1 MSAASSEKGA
11 VRRFFTGLGEL
22 SSRLVRRYLPDAF
35 IFALLLTFLTMGIA
49 VLVTDTGPADV
60 ATHWGAGFW
69 EVVTFSTQATLALL
83 TGWALAD
90 SPPVK
95 RGLRRI
101 AAIPSSQTGAIVVVA
116 FCGQLLGLFHWGV
129 VLIAG
134 AILAREV
141 GIAMA
146 EKDVDVHYPLL
157 VAAAYAGLLPWHQGL
172 SAASL
177 LLVATDG
184 HFAEESMGVIPVSET
199 IFHPFNLAL
208 VAATVAVV
216 VVLMPLMAPDD
227 ENITTVPEE
236 KLRQARGEAMTD
248 GGERSEGSRSSSD
261 RRSDV
266 GEPSGTRRTSEGRRS
281 SGSERSEGSRSAS
294 EPRAD
299 GGMTATAGARP
310 HRLHESRSKELLLD
324 STALCV
330 GVGLLMWTYLGYLFA
345 TEPFMDVLNI
355 NILISAMF
363 GLGFLAHMSLRS
375 YIDVFHEA
383 IRGASQ
389 IIIQFQFYGG
399 IMGIM
404 VFSGLAELIAETA
417 ATYATETT
425 WYLMVFVSG
434 GIVNFFV
441 PSGGGQWTVMGEIY
455 ASATQSI
462 PGTQM
467 NHMMIAFAM
476 GDQWTNMIQPF
487 WAIPVLGIA
496 GLTIRDMMGYVAVLF
511 VFSGIVMGAGAV
523 LMGVVG

>member
-1 MSAASSEKGA
+1 MSTIGSAGSG
-11 VRRFFTGLGEL
+11 RIGRFFTQLGNVA
-22 SSRLVRRYLPDAF
+22 SRLIKRYLPDAF
-35 IFALLLTFLTMGIA
+35 IFALLLTLLTMVIA
-49 VLVTDTGPADV
+49 VVVTDEGPASV
-60 ATHWGAGFW
+60 ATHWGEGFW
-69 EVVTFSTQATLALL
+69 EVITFSTQASLALL

-90 SPPVK
+90 SPPIK

-101 AAIPSSQTGAIVVVA
+101 ASIPSSQTQAIFVVA
-116 FCGQLLGLFHWGV
+116 LCGQLLGLFHWGV
-129 VLIAG
+129 VLVAG

-146 EKDVDVHYPLL
+146 EQGTDVHYPLL

-172 SAASL
+172 SGAAL

-184 HFAEESMGVIPVSET
+184 HFAEETMGVIPVSET
-199 IFHPFNLAL
+199 IFHPINL
-208 VAATVAVV
+208 VMIAAVVAVV
-216 VVLMPLMAPDD
+216 VVLMPLMAPDR
-227 ENITTVPEE
+227 ENVTTVPEE
-236 KLRQARGEAMTD
+236 KLRAARGESAQ
-248 GGERSEGSRSSSD
+248 G
-261 RRSDV
+261 SDV
-266 GEPSGTRRTSEGRRS
+266 GE
-281 SGSERSEGSRSAS
+281 
-294 EPRAD
+294 
-299 GGMTATAGARP
+299 RP
-310 HRLHESRSKELLLD
+310 HRMRDSRLKAAVLD
-324 STALCV
+324 STLVCV
-330 GVGLLMWTYLGYLFA
+330 GVGAAIWAYLLYLFS
-345 TEPFMDVLNI
+345 TQPFMDVLDI
-355 NILISAMF
+355 NVLITAMF

-404 VFSGLAELIAETA
+404 VFSGLVELIATTA
-417 ATYATETT
+417 AQYATDTT
-425 WYLMVFVSG
+425 WYALVFVSG

-441 PSGGGQWTVMGEIY
+441 PSGGGQWVVMGEIY

-462 PGTQM
+462 EGTQM

-511 VFSGIVMGAGAV
+511 VFSGVVMGTGALMIGV
-523 LMGVVG
+523 LG

>member
-1 MSAASSEKGA
+1 MNVASSEKGA
-11 VRRFFTGLGEL
+11 VRRFFTGLGEF

-49 VLVTDTGPADV
+49 VLVTDTEPADV

-95 RGLRRI
+95 RGLRRV

-116 FCGQLLGLFHWGV
+116 FCSQLLGLFHWGV

-216 VVLMPLMAPDD
+216 VVLMPLMAPD
-227 ENITTVPEE
+227 EEHIKTVPEE

-266 GEPSGTRRTSEGRRS
+266 VEASEASRSSSEPRSDVGEPSETRRTSEYRS
-281 SGSERSEGSRSAS
+281 
-294 EPRAD
+294 D

-310 HRLHESRSKELLLD
+310 HRLHESRPKELLLD

-330 GVGLLMWTYLGYLFA
+330 GVGLLIWTYLGYLFA

-363 GLGFLAHMSLRS
+363 GLGFLAHASLRS
-375 YIDVFHEA
+375 YIEVFHEA

-417 ATYATETT
+417 AAYATETT

-476 GDQWTNMIQPF
+476 GDQWTNMVQPF

-496 GLTIRDMMGYVAVLF
+496 GLTIRDMMGYVVVLF

>member
-1 MSAASSEKGA
+1 MSTASSEKGA
-11 VRRFFTGLGEL
+11 VRRFFTGLGEF

-69 EVVTFSTQATLALL
+69 EVITFSTQATLALL

-177 LLVATDG
+177 LLVATEG

-216 VVLMPLMAPDD
+216 VVLMPLMAPDE
-227 ENITTVPEE
+227 ENIKTVPEE

-248 GGERSEGSRSSSD
+248 GGTAVASS
-261 RRSDV
+261 
-266 GEPSGTRRTSEGRRS
+266 
-281 SGSERSEGSRSAS
+281 AK
-294 EPRAD
+294 
-299 GGMTATAGARP
+299 P
-310 HRLHESRSKELLLD
+310 HRLHESRPKEVLLD

-330 GVGLLMWTYLGYLFA
+330 GVGLLIWAYLGHLFA

-375 YIDVFHEA
+375 YIEVFHEA

-523 LMGVVG
+523 LMGVIG